1 MVIACGDSL
10 CYEPTN
16 HNQYLNK
23 LYTDIF
29 IDYNKDI
36 RPTSGKVSFFFFIF
50 YQTANCI
57 WYCGPAETND
67 PVQVYMELYLYKIL
81 DLDERNQVLH
91 SNLWLRHSW
100 CDFRLMW
107 RPIKYDR

>member
-1 MVIACGDSL
+1 MVIACGNSL

-36 RPTSGKVSFFFFIF
+36 RPTSGTVSFFFFIF
-50 YQTANCI
+50 C
-57 WYCGPAETND
+57 
-67 PVQVYMELYLYKIL
+67 
-81 DLDERNQVLH
+81 
-91 SNLWLRHSW
+91 
-100 CDFRLMW
+100 
-107 RPIKYDR
+107 